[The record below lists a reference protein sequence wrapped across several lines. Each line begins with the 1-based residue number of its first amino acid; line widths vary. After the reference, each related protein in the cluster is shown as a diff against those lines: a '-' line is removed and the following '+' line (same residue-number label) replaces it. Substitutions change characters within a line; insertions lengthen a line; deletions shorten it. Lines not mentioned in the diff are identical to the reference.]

1 MEFLKTNYKKHPFV
15 SAFLFW
21 LYFLLAFGR
30 YEVYK
35 AAPINYL
42 STLLFGVI
50 LLLLEKRHISGAQ
63 TEKET
68 AKRKLIQTASA
79 IGAVTVYVEAMIF
92 SVFDFHPFPG
102 SVERNI
108 FMFIFPALAL
118 CVFAA
123 LFITVKKKWTIDKA
137 AVLLVASG
145 FVIQIF
151 YSMYGQT
158 YQYDVEGHL
167 NYINWLYNH
176 YLPMQSNPSAVWQ
189 FYHPPLHHYICAAY
203 MHIHRLFSTQAP
215 NLEYIPRLYSLMSL
229 VVMYKLT
236 GELGIKGT
244 PRLLTLTLLTFS
256 PALIAIGGYKN
267 NDMLS
272 VFFLMLSV
280 YLSVKWYKNRTT
292 KNIIKVAVSFGLGML
307 TKLSVWMAAVPI
319 AVLFIAALVETLSAR
334 DKKQFGKTF
343 GMMCVFMLI
352 AAPLSLYWSLR
363 NYFRFGMSLG
373 FIPESINPDQEIR
386 QSITQRLF
394 DFSPFQYTGQ
404 PWQCK
409 MGGDQNDPY
418 NEYNPLI
425 ALIKSSAQGYRP
437 AVSIEHQ
444 VAPFMWIVLYAAAFI
459 CLISFVCFVCILIK
473 KNTLSWIYKLFIAAL
488 FATVLLSYYVF
499 CIRYPQVCTEEI
511 RYAFPLVYISALS
524 LGAAALQL
532 QKKNSLYRKGA
543 VYCLYGSAALFS
555 AAVIVKCIAEYL
567 LLRQIPGVGF
577 N

>member
-42 STLLFGVI
+42 SPLLFGVI

-236 GELGIKGT
+236 GELGIKGK

-280 YLSVKWYKNRTT
+280 YLSVKWYKKRTV
-292 KNIIKVAVSFGLGML
+292 KNIVKVAAAFGLGML

-319 AVLFIAALVETLSAR
+319 AVLFVAALVETLTAR

-373 FIPESINPDQEIR
+373 FIPESINPDQEIH
-386 QSITQRLF
+386 QSISQRLF
-394 DFSPFQYTGQ
+394 DFSPFQYTRY
-404 PWQCK
+404 PWLCK
-409 MGGDQNDPY
+409 MGGDHNDPY

-425 ALIKSSAQGYRP
+425 ALIKSSAQGYKP
-437 AVSIEHQ
+437 AVSVEHQ
-444 VAPFMWIVLYAAAFI
+444 LAPFMWIALYITALLS
-459 CLISFVCFVCILIK
+459 LISLVCFIYIIIK
-473 KNTLSWIYKLFIAAL
+473 KGTISGIYKLSVSGL
-488 FATVLLSYYVF
+488 FAVVFVSYYIF
-499 CIRYPQVCTEEI
+499 CIRYPQACTEEI
-511 RYAFPLVYISALS
+511 RYAFPLVYVGALS
-524 LGAAALQL
+524 AGAAAQQL
-532 QKKNSLYRKGA
+532 KKKNSPFGRGA
-543 VYCLYGSAALFS
+543 AYCLYGSAGLYS
-555 AAVIVKCIAEYL
+555 AAVTAKCIAEYL
-567 LLRQIPGVGF
+567 LLRQIAGAGF